1 MLKRTASLGAWSCVL
16 RPAGLLCL
24 ALLLAGIRL
33 PAAEPTDAE
42 RRELATANIAQGD
55 DPEYADRLY
64 TAFIAKY
71 PDSSLLPEARLG
83 QAQALRLQSK
93 FEAALAVLREHLP
106 HAGGLADQYRYW
118 IGDNLLSQ
126 GELAAAEAAFA
137 ELIATHPASPEV
149 LGAAERQARTLFL
162 RREYER
168 TITLL
173 ADPAGAFEQARAAS
187 PGRRPAI
194 HGLLLLAE
202 AQFELG
208 RYPDAETTL
217 ARLPGENLP
226 SEAAWRQAALRAR
239 VLAATDRAADAH
251 ASMAEIITKAQA
263 TERLELV
270 AETHALNGGIL
281 EQLGRP
287 AEALAAYEPNL
298 KPEVPLNW
306 RRHALGRVVGLAQ
319 ATAGPAGAVEKLE
332 LLSAQGLDAPAPD
345 LVQLSLGE
353 LRLRMFHE
361 LPLAERAAA
370 PQFSPT
376 ASNHLFAALASFTN
390 VTGRFTN
397 SPYLGKAWLDRGWCH
412 WELAQWPEAVSS
424 FEEAARRLPVGLD
437 QATAVFKLGDARYR
451 LGEFAPALTNYNRLV
466 REYGEEPRVK
476 SGLLDQA
483 YYQMIQ
489 AAIQTGDQPAAESAV
504 KALLAQFP
512 GNFYAERGLLLVGQ
526 FLNDI
531 REPAKS
537 RAVLENFDSRFQGS
551 SLAPEIDLAIARTFE
566 LEGKWPEAAGIYD
579 KWLGRYTNHT
589 SRASAEFHRAF
600 ALANAREVARAFAG
614 FTNFVATF
622 PQHALAPKAFLWL
635 GNHFNTTQEYAQ
647 AELHYQLLFS
657 GPHWTNWPVSRLTY
671 EARIAA
677 SRAALQRQLYGD
689 ARSYLT
695 NLLNLAVCPP
705 GEVRPVRSD
714 CCPREVYAEAFFAYG
729 DVLVAD
735 TTADASRFN
744 HARTAFQRL
753 VTDFPESPLVP
764 AAWGRIGDS
773 NVALGAFGDAAK
785 AYRDCLRHPRATVGE
800 RSRAEIG
807 LGQALEKEAA
817 TRPPAEQVELLAR
830 ARDYYLNVLYGRGL
844 NTEAGEVAEAQ
855 WQQLAGESAA
865 KLAASRGDWATAARL
880 YERLRE
886 LLPVL
891 SDYYTPLIRRMEER
905 ARLGG

>member
-1 MLKRTASLGAWSCVL
+1 MFERTASFGVGSRFL
-16 RPAGLLCL
+16 RRAGLLCL
-24 ALLLAGIRL
+24 ALLLVGIRL
-33 PAAEPTDAE
+33 PAAEPTAAE
-42 RRELATANIAQGD
+42 RRELATANRALED
-55 DPEYADRLY
+55 VPDFADGLY
-64 TAFIAKY
+64 TAFIAQY

-93 FEAALAVLREHLP
+93 LDAALAVLREHVP
-106 HAGGLADQYRYW
+106 RAGVLADQYRYW
-118 IGDNLLSQ
+118 IGYNLFSK
-126 GELAAAEAAFA
+126 GELAAAETAFA
-137 ELIATHPASPEV
+137 ELITTHPESPEV
-149 LGAAERQARTLFL
+149 LGAAELQARSFF
-162 RREYER
+162 RRQDYER
-168 TITLL
+168 TIALL
-173 ADPAGAFEQARAAS
+173 ADPAGAFEKARASNPAKE
-187 PGRRPAI
+187 PAI
-194 HGLLLLAE
+194 RGLLLLAE

-208 RYPDAETTL
+208 KHSEAEATL
-217 ARLPGENLP
+217 ARLPAENLP
-226 SEAAWRQAALRAR
+226 TSAAWRQAALRAR
-239 VLAATDRAADAH
+239 VLAATDRAAEAH
-251 ASMAEIITKAQA
+251 ASMADVITKALA

-270 AETHALNGGIL
+270 AESHALNGGIL

-298 KPEVPLNW
+298 KPEIPLNW
-306 RRHALGRVVGLAQ
+306 RRHALGRVVTLAQ
-319 ATAGPAGAVEKLE
+319 ATSGPAGAVEKLT

-361 LPLAERAAA
+361 LPLAERAAV
-370 PQFSPT
+370 PQFSPA

-412 WELAQWPEAVSS
+412 WELAQWTEAVTS
-424 FEEAARRLPVGLD
+424 FEEATRRLPVGFD

-451 LGEFAPALTNYNRLV
+451 LGEFAPALTNYSRLV

-489 AAIQTGDQPAAESAV
+489 AAIQTGDQPAAEFAV

-551 SLAPEIDLAIARTFE
+551 SLAPEIDLALARTFE
-566 LEGKWPEAAGIYD
+566 LEGKWPEAAAIYD
-579 KWLGRYTNHT
+579 KWLGLYTNHT

-600 ALANAREVARAFAG
+600 ARSNARQVEPAFAG
-614 FTNFVATF
+614 FTNFVATY
-622 PQHALAPKAFLWL
+622 PQHPLAPKAFLWL
-635 GNHFNTTQEYAQ
+635 GNHFNAAQEFAQ

-657 GPHWTNWPVSRLTY
+657 GPHHTNWPVSRLTY
-671 EARIAA
+671 EARISA

-689 ARSYLT
+689 ASFYLT
-695 NLLNLAVCPP
+695 NLLNMAVCPP
-705 GEVRPVRSD
+705 GDPRPVRAD
-714 CCPREVYAEAFFAYG
+714 CCPRDTYAEALFAYG

-735 TTADASRFN
+735 LTADAGRFVK
-744 HARTAFQRL
+744 ARTAFRRL

-764 AAWGRIGDS
+764 AALGRIGDN
-773 NVALGAFGDAAK
+773 NVALGAFDDAAK
-785 AYRDCLRHPRATVGE
+785 AYRDCLRDARATVGE

-817 TRPPAEQVELLAR
+817 TRPAAEQGDLLAR
-830 ARDYYLNVLYGRGL
+830 ARDHYLNVLYGRNL
-844 NTEAGEVAEAQ
+844 NVEAGEVTEAR

-865 KLAASRGDWATAARL
+865 RLAEGRGDWETAARL

-891 SDYYTPLIRRMEER
+891 ADYYTPLIRRMEER
-905 ARLGG
+905 ARLSG

>member
-1 MLKRTASLGAWSCVL
+1 MFERTASFGVGSRFL
-16 RPAGLLCL
+16 RRAGLLCL
-24 ALLLAGIRL
+24 AILLVGIPL
-33 PAAEPTDAE
+33 PAAEPTAAE
-42 RRELATANIAQGD
+42 RRELATANRALED
-55 DPEYADRLY
+55 VPDFADGLY
-64 TAFIAKY
+64 TAFIAQY

-93 FEAALAVLREHLP
+93 LDAALAVLREHVP
-106 HAGGLADQYRYW
+106 RAGVLADQYRYW
-118 IGDNLLSQ
+118 IGYNLFSK
-126 GELAAAEAAFA
+126 GELAAAETAFA
-137 ELIATHPASPEV
+137 ELITTHPESPEV
-149 LGAAERQARTLFL
+149 LGAAELQARSFF
-162 RREYER
+162 RRQDYER
-168 TITLL
+168 TIALL
-173 ADPAGAFEQARAAS
+173 ADPAGAFEKARASNPAKE
-187 PGRRPAI
+187 PAI
-194 HGLLLLAE
+194 RGLLLLAE

-208 RYPDAETTL
+208 KHSEAEATL
-217 ARLPGENLP
+217 ARLPAENLP
-226 SEAAWRQAALRAR
+226 TSAAWRQAALRAR
-239 VLAATDRAADAH
+239 VLAATDRAAEAH
-251 ASMAEIITKAQA
+251 ASMADVITKALA

-270 AETHALNGGIL
+270 AESHALNGGIL

-298 KPEVPLNW
+298 KPEIPLNW
-306 RRHALGRVVGLAQ
+306 RRHALGRVVTLAQ
-319 ATAGPAGAVEKLE
+319 ATSGPAGAVEKLT

-361 LPLAERAAA
+361 LPLAERVAV
-370 PQFSPT
+370 PRFSPA

-424 FEEAARRLPVGLD
+424 FEEATQRLPVGLD
-437 QATAVFKLGDARYR
+437 QATAVFKLGDARFQ
-451 LGEFAPALTNYNRLV
+451 LQQFAPALTNYSRLV

-489 AAIQTGDQPAAESAV
+489 AAIQTGDQPAAEFAV

-551 SLAPEIDLAIARTFE
+551 SLAPEIDLALARTFE
-566 LEGKWPEAAGIYD
+566 LEGKWPEAAAIYD
-579 KWLGRYTNHT
+579 KWLGLYTNHT

-600 ALANAREVARAFAG
+600 ARSNARQVEPAFAG
-614 FTNFVATF
+614 FTNFVATY
-622 PQHALAPKAFLWL
+622 PQHPLAPKAFLWL
-635 GNHFNTTQEYAQ
+635 GNHFNAAQEFAQ

-657 GPHWTNWPVSRLTY
+657 GPHHTNWPVSRLTY
-671 EARIAA
+671 EARISA

-689 ARSYLT
+689 ASFYLT
-695 NLLNLAVCPP
+695 NLLNMAVCPP
-705 GEVRPVRSD
+705 GDPRPVRAD
-714 CCPREVYAEAFFAYG
+714 CCPRDTYAEALFAYG

-735 TTADASRFN
+735 LTADAGRFVK
-744 HARTAFQRL
+744 ARTAFRRL

-764 AAWGRIGDS
+764 AALGRIGDN
-773 NVALGAFGDAAK
+773 NVALGAFDDAAK
-785 AYRDCLRHPRATVGE
+785 AYRDCLRDARATVGE

-817 TRPPAEQVELLAR
+817 TRPAAEQGELLAR
-830 ARDYYLNVLYGRGL
+830 ARDHYLNVLYGRNL
-844 NTEAGEVAEAQ
+844 NVEAGEVTEAR

-865 KLAASRGDWATAARL
+865 RLAEGRGDWETAARL

-891 SDYYTPLIRRMEER
+891 ADYYTPLIRRMEER
-905 ARLGG
+905 ARLSG